1 MDDKIGTWVWI
12 NDRRGVGLIIGRSFD
27 CLVVT
32 PTAPSF
38 GYVYLGPSKE
48 MPEAPVPDPVPEHLA
63 ALWAA
68 FEARR
73 QLIEVAA
80 EVARLKRDQEEHSER
95 ARRDAVRDLLC
106 DAEAAALRCD
116 VSVPM
121 TNRTLPEWLEQVIDT
136 ARRQGVAVSAGT
148 ERGETLHAAASV
160 ILACAKVLELG
171 GIAELHVR
179 LAVAYAARHWLAEAR
194 KAVAAGKA
202 PASWGA

>member
-12 NDRRGVGLIIGRSFD
+12 NNGRDVGLVLGRS
-27 CLVVT
+27 LGSLIVT
-32 PTAPSF
+32 PAAPCF
-38 GYVYLGPSKE
+38 GYVYLGDPAS
-48 MPEAPVPDPVPEHLA
+48 MPAAPALHPVPEHLRD
-63 ALWAA
+63 LVEA
-68 FEARR
+68 FETRR
-73 QLIEVAA
+73 
-80 EVARLKRDQEEHSER
+80 RLVEAKTESPSE
-95 ARRDAVRDLLC
+95 DAVRDLLR
-106 DAEAAALRCD
+106 DTEAAALRCD

-121 TNRTLPEWLEQVIDT
+121 TDRTLPEWLEQVIDT
-136 ARRQGVAVSAGT
+136 ARRQGIAMSAGT